1 VTLMKIPAILSEW
14 NWRKLSRPDF
24 PALLSRSG
32 RYRTALILLVI
43 TVLAYQTAG
52 IFYRSMNL
60 RLLRSGI
67 SSGTPATASVV
78 PADGKESL
86 DAYRVIPER
95 NLFGSTDRSPG
106 GTAGASE
113 SGTALEVRGTVAG
126 DPKYAFAI
134 IEDKSRKKQRLYR
147 VGDMAGS
154 AKVVRIMRNAVALRI
169 DDREQVLRVPETS
182 EKPILPDRPEAGA
195 TVPGPTATTLPD
207 GTIAVSK
214 NEIESGLKDMG
225 TMLSQAQIRPY
236 FSAGAPDGFIIS
248 NIKSGSI
255 YQKIGL
261 NNGDIIQG
269 INNRSMKT
277 ADDIMELYN
286 IMKSGSG
293 LALRINR
300 QGRQETFNYVF
311 R

>member
-1 VTLMKIPAILSEW
+1 MPAILSKW
-14 NWRKLSRPDF
+14 NWPKMSRPDL
-24 PALLSRSG
+24 PDLLSRIV

-52 IFYRSMNL
+52 IFYKSLNL
-60 RLLRSGI
+60 WLLRS
-67 SSGTPATASVV
+67 SASTRTAAPASVT
-78 PADGKESL
+78 AAGKESR
-86 DAYRVIPER
+86 DAYRIIPER
-95 NLFGSTDRSPG
+95 NLFGSADRSPG
-106 GTAGASE
+106 GAAGASE
-113 SGTALEVRGTVAG
+113 SAAALEVRGTVAG

-134 IEDKSRKKQRLYR
+134 IEDKSRKKQKLYR
-147 VGDMAGS
+147 VGDMAGG
-154 AKVVRIMRNAVALRI
+154 ARVVRIMRNAVALRI

-182 EKPILPDRPEAGA
+182 EKPILPERAETGA
-195 TVPGPTATTLPD
+195 AVPGPTATPLSD
-207 GTIAVSK
+207 GTIAVSRS
-214 NEIESGLKDMG
+214 EIETGLKDMG

-236 FSAGAPDGFIIS
+236 FSGGAPDGFIIS

-269 INNRSMKT
+269 INDRHMKT

-286 IMKSGSG
+286 VMKSGTNV
-293 LALRINR
+293 ALRINR
-300 QGRQETFNYVF
+300 QGRQETFQYVF

>member
-1 VTLMKIPAILSEW
+1 MMKMPAILSKW
-14 NWRKLSRPDF
+14 NLRKVSRPDF
-24 PALLSRSG
+24 PALLSRIV
-32 RYRTALILLVI
+32 RHRTALILAVI
-43 TVLAYQTAG
+43 IVLAYQTAG
-52 IFYRSMNL
+52 IFYKSLNL
-60 RLLRSGI
+60 LLLRPGPSPLTAG
-67 SSGTPATASVV
+67 PASVSPV
-78 PADGKESL
+78 AGRETP
-86 DAYRVIPER
+86 DAYRIIPER

-106 GTAGASE
+106 GAAGPSE
-113 SGTALEVRGTVAG
+113 SAAALEVRGTVAG

-147 VGDMAGS
+147 VGDMAGG
-154 AKVVRIMRNAVALRI
+154 ARVVRIMRNAVALRI
-169 DDREQVLRVPETS
+169 DDREQVLRIPETS
-182 EKPILPDRPEAGA
+182 ERPVLPDRPEAGA
-195 TVPGPTATTLPD
+195 ALPGPAATPQPD
-207 GTIAVSK
+207 GTIAVSRS
-214 NEIESGLKDMG
+214 ELESGLKDMG

-261 NNGDIIQG
+261 NNGDILQG
-269 INNRSMKT
+269 INNRGIKT

-286 IMKSGSG
+286 VMKSGSG